1 MPDSAQLHRS
11 QQVIVAVCLLACAAL
26 VAGQLL
32 DIRAAVVLAKL
43 IASSSFIALAI
54 SVAAMRSVFGRLL
67 FAGLVLSWIGDML
80 LLGATPTLFLAG
92 LVAFLLAHLMYVSS
106 FIAHGVNWRRAIAAG
121 IPVVLISASVSVW
134 LTPHVPA
141 SMQLPVWL
149 YTVVISGMVMSAFG
163 ARGAGASLAI
173 PVGALLFYLSDLS
186 VAAGQFIRPEFPN
199 YVWGLPFYYAGQ
211 LLLAGSAGTAA
222 ASHQSPSRGTSD
234 AR

>member
-1 MPDSAQLHRS
+1 MPDSTRLNRGQRA
-11 QQVIVAVCLLACAAL
+11 IVAVCVLACATL
-26 VAGQLL
+26 VASRFL
-32 DIRAAVVLAKL
+32 DIPSAVVLAKL

-54 SVAAMRSVFGRLL
+54 SVGAMHSLFGRLL

-80 LLGATPTLFLAG
+80 LLGASARLFLAG
-92 LVAFLLAHLMYVSS
+92 LIAFLLAHLLYVSS
-106 FIAHGVNWRRAIAAG
+106 FVVRGINWRWAIAAG
-121 IPVVLISASVSVW
+121 IPVVLFSVAMSLW

-149 YTVVISGMVMSAFG
+149 YTAVISVMVSSAFG
-163 ARGAGASLAI
+163 TRGAGAVLAI
-173 PVGALLFYLSDLS
+173 PAGALLFYLSDLS
-186 VAAGQFIRPEFPN
+186 VAAGQFMRPEFPN

-211 LLLAGSAGTAA
+211 MLLAGSAGTAA